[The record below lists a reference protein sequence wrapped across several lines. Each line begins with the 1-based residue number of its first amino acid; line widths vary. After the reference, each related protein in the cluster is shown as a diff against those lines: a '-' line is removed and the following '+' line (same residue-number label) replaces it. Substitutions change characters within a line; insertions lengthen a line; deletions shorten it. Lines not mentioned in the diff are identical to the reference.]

1 MASDNEN
8 ILIKVDQNN
17 LIYLDPNSVVS
28 DGKIDSR
35 NIKQENLV
43 MYTNLEADLIPRT
56 TLIANENKSSLSSIA
71 KGTFNLMKSSNGD
84 LDTTWTNAYNG
95 TDIKN
100 GSVFNVIDTDYDA
113 SAQSFGIDSINIEM
127 KGGGVPRVTIN
138 FIDVRGKTLM
148 ESPENS
154 PYKTFFHMPWPIFY
168 LTIKG
173 YYGKAIRYR
182 IHLTKF
188 TSKFNESNGNFE
200 ITTTF
205 IGTTFAFLND
215 IPLSGILH
223 APYMFLSEQENT
235 GKFNNLTGKIEK
247 TISRSSKG
255 FIMLQSV
262 YNEYKEKGYLPKD
275 FPVRTL
281 LEVITIAKS
290 IDKILEREIFDQ
302 KVDMRIFS
310 GLKEFEQSIND
321 FEKRVRSW
329 GEIYLS
335 GESFTKDKNTYQYLK
350 KEYKDKLDI
359 ITAVD
364 GKSLNILINNNLNQL
379 RKNKLF
385 SEKLIYDNKS
395 TKSFEDLKLA
405 FNNKITDIKAYYTQ
419 NGTNSQY
426 GVTIENLI
434 NDIKNIKSSFLEQKN
449 IVQTKVEYEI
459 NKIIRDKEKGLGF
472 DPTIRNIFGVI
483 MANADVYIRLLQ
495 DTHRKAFD
503 VGNERKEKIK
513 NYSDESIGD
522 AIYPWPEIKKQV
534 ASTKQRVLAYPG
546 DADLKKQLETDNK
559 VLWPEIDFLE
569 NYHAVATKR
578 LDTLTNKEGGIGN
591 VSYIFEN
598 DYDNNDKLKLTTLF
612 NLSETS
618 PYTTKTVS
626 SIVYEIV
633 ERARYSML
641 YETYDNDTI
650 KEMVKN
656 EFDLLKKAIDED
668 YEITNYINKI
678 STTQGIIQKLTETS
692 PYERNPY
699 YNEYLPTVPY
709 IKDITEQTFF
719 IEQYSG
725 STKNS
730 ENNSLYLN
738 LTNYL
743 KKYKV
748 ESYRKDIYPFS
759 SPEYLTYINKKEE
772 INFNNILEVK
782 STEGLISSPVSPYSW
797 VKDTNKN
804 YRTNLFTQKLKVGK
818 FDNGDNML
826 NTPYFHKQLFNDF
839 NKTASYGKYVGSAYL
854 LLNSM
859 PFKALH
865 DDISFNDTPKYDE
878 NNVLIETI
886 TKDTIKMSSLFNEIG
901 ASHYIPYHLML
912 KWGSMYHRYKTF
924 LNDGTDILN
933 GFLTS
938 NITVPL
944 PGQTF
949 FDNNTTA
956 TFEPNNGISITYST
970 NDNIGIHPFYESVY
984 TQIIN
989 DHGTYDV
996 TSGATSYNSYV
1007 ANSYINNRS
1016 RKLNKQ
1022 QTYTTFLDCSKYI
1035 TTNNY
1040 YLLLPSDGDN
1050 NIDYLNNIEFNNN
1063 EQGNFRIIWE
1073 DNNFDT
1079 VYSGKTFNTY
1089 NEELISNITE
1099 STFNNEL
1106 LINEEFKK
1114 VFTLIGTFSPD
1125 ILNKFEQYFIQFA
1138 TEKIDNENY
1147 IDKFNVIK
1155 YTKFQDLLKDIVTI
1169 DKKEGLSDINDI
1181 INYLK
1186 ITQAKKLKNI
1196 TFDILSNSNL
1206 IKLTIGNPK
1215 EINTYVWSSLTKQH
1229 VGLNPKSFTIS
1240 QITNNKKYLKLY
1252 VGDDD
1257 ENDMYTKYLS
1267 FFSVNNIELNEE
1279 NILNYRSLVY
1289 IFAGYIK
1296 KYGIP
1301 TKEVFQTYIRTI
1313 MLDADKRYTLFL
1325 DLLTQQ
1331 FPTLK
1336 TTVKEQTLTKY
1347 EGFNEPP
1354 MKLELYNYFKSFNDR
1369 WISGNSIGQ
1378 RLLIEEFLFLDKANK
1393 DIGDLA
1399 YLSLNKL
1406 IALEHNSNSKINLY
1420 SVISILT
1427 QGSGFNMMAL
1437 PAYVN
1442 FYGANTTYKSM
1453 TSDNIANTLFG
1464 TFLDVDYQESTPKF
1478 ILQYTGP
1485 VSHVADLTDINKNN
1499 FLYKNDSFNIADINN
1514 NPLIVTIPGVFGE
1527 TDLSK
1532 SNRVVAFEV
1541 SIGDTHQS
1549 IFKSVQLDQESL
1561 KNTTES
1567 FKAEDYLSRS
1577 ETGAAT
1583 YQIDIGLFDIY
1594 RTRSYT
1600 CNVTCMGN
1608 VMIQPSMYFYLK
1620 NIPIFVG
1627 TYYITSV
1634 SHSIKNNNIV
1644 TNFTGVR
1651 ISNTSLPDPKESF
1664 MAGFKVLFDSITNKA
1679 IAKQRE
1685 ADNRL
1690 PGATVN
1696 ETQLQTSTGTYTI
1709 DIGKKENIIKGE
1721 RLVNEAGV
1729 NQFGVR
1735 YNGKFGEKYIHLVE
1749 RDTKKGTKKY
1759 FKAVITIM
1767 GGNNNPIDDDK
1778 IMNVINRAKVITIQ
1792 SNSVDDP
1799 DKIRWENIKNRTKT
1813 NMFYSLRFYLD
1824 STNEDKIL
1832 TAKTTF
1838 YNPNDVS
1845 NKIVI
1850 TPYKNNVNDDPTVT
1864 STDIKGPINIGPNIN
1879 GVGIAVSQYIAK
1891 KLNINEG
1898 GVIYFTL
1905 D

>member
-1 MASDNEN
+1 MGSKNEN

-17 LIYLDPNSVVS
+17 LIYLDPNSIVN

-35 NIKQENLV
+35 NVNQENLV
-43 MYTNLEADLIPRT
+43 MFVNLEADLIPRT

-100 GSVFNVIDTDYDA
+100 TDENGSFFNVFDSNYDN

-138 FIDVRGKTLM
+138 FIDIRGKTLM

-154 PYKTFFHMPWPIFY
+154 PYKSFFHMPWPIFY

-205 IGTTFAFLND
+205 IGTTFAFLNE

-223 APYMFLSEQENT
+223 APYMFLTEQENS
-235 GKFNNLTGKIEK
+235 GKFNNLTGNIEK

-262 YNEYKEKGYLPKD
+262 YDEYKEKGYLPKD

-290 IDKILEREIFDQ
+290 IDRILEREIFDQ

-310 GLKEFEQSIND
+310 GLKEFEQSINE
-321 FEKRVRSW
+321 FEKQVRSW
-329 GEIYLS
+329 GTMYLS
-335 GESFTKDKNTYQYLK
+335 VESFTKNNNTYQYLK
-350 KEYKDKLDI
+350 KEFKDNLNV
-359 ITAVD
+359 ITATNTS
-364 GKSLNILINNNLNQL
+364 SLNNLINNNLNKL
-379 RKNKLF
+379 KKNKLF
-385 SEKLIYDNKS
+385 TEKLIFDNKS
-395 TKSFEDLKLA
+395 SKTFEDLKLT
-405 FNNKITDIKAYYTQ
+405 FKNRITNVTSYYNI
-419 NGTNSQY
+419 NGVNSQY

-434 NDIKNIKSSFLEQKN
+434 NDINIIKTSFLEQKN
-449 IVQTKVEYEI
+449 IVETKVELEI

-495 DTHRKAFD
+495 DTHRKAFE

-513 NYSDESIGD
+513 NYSDESVGD

-534 ASTKQRVLAYPG
+534 ASTKQKVLAYPG
-546 DADLKKQLETDNK
+546 DVDLKKQLETDNK
-559 VLWPEIDFLE
+559 ILWPEIDFLE

-591 VSYIFEN
+591 ISYIFPN

-612 NLSETS
+612 GLTETS
-618 PYTTKTVS
+618 PYIMKSIS
-626 SIVYEIV
+626 SILYEIV
-633 ERARYSML
+633 ERARFSML
-641 YETYDNDTI
+641 YENYDTDTI
-650 KEMVKN
+650 QEMVKN
-656 EFDLLKKAIDED
+656 EFDLLKTSINED
-668 YEITNYINKI
+668 FEIINYINKI
-678 STTQGIIQKLTETS
+678 STTENIIQKLNEIS
-692 PYERNPY
+692 PFEKKPY
-699 YNEYLPTVPY
+699 YDEYIPTTQY
-709 IKDITEQTFF
+709 IKNLTEEPFL

-725 STKNS
+725 STKNT
-730 ENNSLYLN
+730 ENNSIYGN
-738 LTNYL
+738 LSKYL
-743 KKYKV
+743 KKYKP
-748 ESYRKDIYPFS
+748 ETHRNILYPYNS
-759 SPEYLTYINKKEE
+759 SEFLTYIGKNKLNE
-772 INFNNILEVK
+772 INFNDILEVK
-782 STEGLISSPVSPYSW
+782 STEGLIASPISPYSW
-797 VKDTNKN
+797 VKDTNKE
-804 YRTNLFTQKLKVGK
+804 YRSNLFTQKLKINK
-818 FDNGDNML
+818 NNNGDNIL
-826 NTPYFHKQLFNDF
+826 NTPYFHKQLFEDF

-854 LLNSM
+854 LLNSL
-859 PFKALH
+859 PFKSLH
-865 DDISFNDTPKYDE
+865 DTISFNDTPNYDE
-878 NNVLIETI
+878 NNLLIDIKTNNNILI
-886 TKDTIKMSSLFNEIG
+886 TSLFNEVG
-901 ASHYIPYHLML
+901 ATHYIPYHLML
-912 KWGSMYHRYKTF
+912 KWGSIYHRYKKY
-924 LNDGTDILN
+924 LLEGTDILN
-933 GFLTS
+933 GFISS
-938 NITVPL
+938 NITQPIDGETL
-944 PGQTF
+944 
-949 FDNNTTA
+949 FDNNTSTSF
-956 TFEPNNGISITYST
+956 TVNSGVTITYNT
-970 NDNIGIHPFYESVY
+970 NNNVGIHPFYESIY
-984 TQIIN
+984 TQIVN
-989 DHGTYDV
+989 GHGTYDI
-996 TSGATSYNSYV
+996 TSGATSYNTYV
-1007 ANSYINNRS
+1007 SSKHINNRL

-1022 QTYTTFLDCSKYI
+1022 NTFTSFVDCSKYKSI
-1035 TTNNY
+1035 NEY

-1050 NIDYLNNIEFNNN
+1050 NINFLNNIEFNNN

-1073 DNNFDT
+1073 DSNFDT
-1079 VYSGKTFNTY
+1079 VYSGKTFNNY
-1089 NEELISNITE
+1089 NEEMISNI
-1099 STFNNEL
+1099 SGSPYNNEL

-1114 VFTLIGTFSPD
+1114 IFTLVSTFNSD

-1138 TEKIDNENY
+1138 TEKIDNDEY
-1147 IDKFNVIK
+1147 ILKFNNIK

-1169 DKKEGLSDINDI
+1169 DKKENLTNIDDI
-1181 INYLK
+1181 IKYLK
-1186 ITQAKKLKNI
+1186 VNQNKKLKNI
-1196 TFDILSNSNL
+1196 TFDMLSDSNL
-1206 IKLTIGNPK
+1206 IKLTIGNSK
-1215 EINTYVWSSLTKQH
+1215 DVNTYVWSGFIEQH
-1229 VGLNPKSFTIS
+1229 VGIKPKPFSIS
-1240 QITNNKKYLKLY
+1240 QIAANKKFLKLY
-1252 VGDDD
+1252 IGDDN
-1257 ENDMYTKYLS
+1257 ENEIYLKYLS

-1279 NILNYRSLVY
+1279 NIKNYRSLVY
-1289 IFAGYIK
+1289 IFAGYVK
-1296 KYGIP
+1296 ENGVP
-1301 TKEVFQTYIRTI
+1301 TKETFKAYIKDI
-1313 MLDADKRYTLFL
+1313 MLNFDKRFTLFL
-1325 DLLTQQ
+1325 DLLTKQL
-1331 FPTLK
+1331 PTLK
-1336 TTVKEQTLTKY
+1336 TNIKEQTLTKY
-1347 EGFNEPP
+1347 EGFNESP

-1399 YLSLNKL
+1399 YLSLDKL
-1406 IALEHNSNSKINLY
+1406 ISLENINNSKINLY
-1420 SVISILT
+1420 SVISMIT

-1453 TSDNIANTLFG
+1453 TSENIANTLFG

-1485 VSHVADLTDINKNN
+1485 VSHVADLMDINKNN
-1499 FLYKNDSFNIADINN
+1499 FLYKNDGFNIGDINN
-1514 NPLIVTIPGVFGE
+1514 NPLITTIPEVFG
-1527 TDLSK
+1527 DFDFSK

-1541 SIGDTHQS
+1541 SVGDTHQN

-1567 FKAEDYLSRS
+1567 FMAEDKLSRS
-1577 ETGAAT
+1577 ETGSAT

-1620 NIPIFVG
+1620 NIPIFRG

-1634 SHSIKNNNIV
+1634 SHSIKNNNIT

-1685 ADNRL
+1685 NDTISGTTL
-1690 PGATVN
+1690 N
-1696 ETQLQTSTGTYTI
+1696 ETSIITSTGTYTI
-1709 DIGKKENIIKGE
+1709 DLGKKENFIKGE
-1721 RLVNEAGV
+1721 NLVNEAGV

-1735 YNGKFGEKYIHLVE
+1735 YNGKFGEKYIHLIE
-1749 RDTKKGTKKY
+1749 KGGKRY
-1759 FKAVITIM
+1759 FKTVVTIID
-1767 GGNNNPIDDDK
+1767 GINNEIDDDK
-1778 IMNVINRAKVITIQ
+1778 ILSIINRAKTATID
-1792 SNSVDDP
+1792 SNSIDNP
-1799 DKIRWENIKNRTKT
+1799 YKIKWKDIKNKNKT
-1813 NMFYSLRFYLD
+1813 NLFYSLPFYLD
-1824 STNEDKIL
+1824 VTTEDKIL
-1832 TAKTTF
+1832 TAKTTLF
-1838 YNPNDVS
+1838 NPNNLN
-1845 NKIVI
+1845 NKIDI
-1850 TPYKNNVNDDPTVT
+1850 LPYKTNVNDNPLITNT
-1864 STDIKGPINIGPNIN
+1864 NIRGPIYVNDIGM
-1879 GVGIAVSQYIAK
+1879 GISQSIAK
-1891 KLNINEG
+1891 KLNINDG

-1905 D
+1905 E